1 MNIPKSQRKNNPL
14 SMERYAKF
22 LRKKLLFKKFHQEA
36 LVKSQSAM
44 EYLMTYGWSILII
57 AVVLGTLSFLG
68 IFNPLTFAPKATAG
82 GCQVVKNSE
91 LGISNLEGSCNN
103 QMPQYVAQFD
113 GQSSY
118 INIPLNFPQSSNI
131 TISTWIYLR
140 SIPSGNTGVISAIS
154 SLSYGTMSIFPNSDC
169 HIQLGVTTNSWYPSD
184 GNTCLSIGKW
194 YNVIGVADQ
203 ISHTYDLYINGVSDF
218 GAPETFSGTL
228 ESSTAFD
235 VGLFPYQTSYFP
247 GDISNVQIYNTSL
260 TNSSIS
266 ALYSE
271 GIGGVPIDPQNLVG
285 WWPLNGNANDY
296 SGNQNGGTS
305 ANVVFTSNWYN
316 GYSQP

>member
-1 MNIPKSQRKNNPL
+1 
-14 SMERYAKF
+14 
-22 LRKKLLFKKFHQEA
+22 
-36 LVKSQSAM
+36 M
-44 EYLMTYGWSILII
+44 EYLMTYGWSILIV
-57 AVVLGTLSFLG
+57 AVVLGALSFLG
-68 IFNPLTFAPKATAG
+68 VFNPMTFAPKASPG
-82 GCQVVKNSE
+82 SCQVARPF
-91 LGISNLEGSCNN
+91 GPGTTTDINLLGSCSN
-103 QMPQYVAQFD
+103 QVPQYVAQFD

-154 SLSYGTMSIFPNSDC
+154 SLSYGTMSIFPASGC

-218 GAPETFSGTL
+218 GVPATFSGTL

-296 SGNQNGGTS
+296 SGNQNDGTS